1 MKRYSFRLII
11 SITIFLV
18 VSTMSFFALFL
29 FNSYMSREMY
39 KHAEEDIYS
48 SLSIMHAQFL
58 QTISQ
63 VGGKALHPLLDS
75 FKKNKYFYRLYLFNS
90 NDSLVYLSG
99 PDSLSREILGFK
111 KISELPEDT
120 YIQSYKD
127 GNEPGLWAYIRFR
140 NSPECYQCHH
150 SSKKYLGMLV
160 FDITL
165 ERTNQHIALMRNFSL
180 GYSAMIVFLVLA
192 SAFLVHYRLVRRSLN
207 SFHNTINRINK
218 GNLNERIAIP
228 KSRELAELGKSFN
241 EMVDTFQKTQ
251 QQLQIYH
258 QKELDDKRKMATIGE
273 MASRLAHEIRNPL
286 TGIANA
292 AEILVRQVPEDE
304 NKPILEEIRRQAE
317 RVNNA
322 ITNMLRFSRPSGINP
337 EMNNINDVI
346 RTLIFF
352 IRNQTRNKKIEFRQE
367 LQEDIPLF
375 PFDNEK
381 IENVLHNLG
390 LNAIRAIP
398 QKGVI
403 TFKTAYDP
411 ENKKVTIIV
420 EDTGT
425 GIPKDVLE
433 NIFNPF
439 YTTHTEGTGL
449 GLAISKEIVEK
460 HKGRIRVESEE
471 SKGTRFYVILPT
483 G

>member
-1 MKRYSFRLII
+1 MKRYPFRLII
-11 SITIFLV
+11 SFTIFLV
-18 VSTMSFFALFL
+18 VSTMSFFALYL
-29 FNSYMSREMY
+29 FNNYMTREVH

-75 FKKNKYFYRLYLFNS
+75 FKENKYFQRLYLFNS
-90 NDSLVYLSG
+90 NDSLVYISEA
-99 PDSLSREILGFK
+99 DSLTGKVPGFK
-111 KISELPEDT
+111 KISELKEDIS
-120 YIQSYKD
+120 IQPDEEGK
-127 GNEPGLWAYIRFR
+127 EPGLWAYIRFR
-140 NSPECYQCHH
+140 NSPECYQCHTPA
-150 SSKKYLGMLV
+150 KKYLGMLV

-192 SAFLVHYRLVRRSLN
+192 SAFIVHYRLVKKSLK
-207 SFHNTINRINK
+207 SFHDTINNINK

-228 KSRELAELGKSFN
+228 KSRELGELGKSFN

-251 QQLQIYH
+251 QQLQVYH
-258 QKELDDKRKMATIGE
+258 QKELEDKRKMATIGE

-292 AEILVRQVPEDE
+292 AEILVTQLPEDE
-304 NKPILEEIRRQAE
+304 NKPILEEIHRQAE

-322 ITNMLRFSRPSGINP
+322 ITNMLRFSRPSAINP
-337 EMNNINDVI
+337 EMNNINEVI

-375 PFDNEK
+375 PFDSEK
-381 IENVLHNLG
+381 IENVLHNLA

-398 QKGVI
+398 KKGVI

-411 ENKKVTIIV
+411 EKKRVTITV

-425 GIPKDVLE
+425 GMSEQVLK

-439 YTTHTEGTGL
+439 FTTHTEGTGL

-460 HKGRIRVESEE
+460 HRGRIWVESEE
-471 SKGTRFYVILPT
+471 SKGARFYIILPT